1 MNQPQ
6 KTVRDAIKESHT
18 AIQYEQIVMAMS
30 ENFGMNRRN
39 RILSQLIE
47 DYGNYVTKNED
58 RLIMSLLA
66 FNIFDTTQIEAA

>member
-6 KTVRDAIKESHT
+6 KTVRDAIKESQT
-18 AIQYEQIVMAMS
+18 ASQYEQIVMAMS